1 MVIGDFNEILS
12 SFEKKGGRLR
22 STCQMGE
29 FRSVLEDCSLYD
41 VGYNGRWFTW
51 ERGRF
56 LSSNL
61 RERLDRGVANPAWL
75 SLFPNFSLEHLNHS
89 FSDHCP
95 LLLNTMGRV
104 LHKISR
110 SSSPFR
116 FEAKWCLDDAFEEVV
131 KRGWKDYHGCL
142 PIKLMQVGHFLQN
155 WSRSRFHEQKG
166 HKLALEKRLYVL
178 LDKDPSDEILGEI
191 MEVQLGL
198 NFEADKEE
206 VYWAQRARLNW
217 LQYGDRNSSFFHR
230 VAVAHHNRNR
240 IHRFEDGLG
249 QWTTRAEEML
259 SVAVK
264 YFEKL
269 FTASDSGSDDQV
281 LGLVEERI
289 TRNMNDVLLKP
300 FTKDDI

>member
-1 MVIGDFNEILS
+1 MEIVRLKCGFSNGINIGAVGSKGGLSLGWNGNDLVSIKSYSFSHIDAMILDPDNGMEWRLTGFYGCPDIRFRTVSWDLLRRLGQDQDVPWMVIGDFNEILS

-22 STCQMGE
+22 SARQMGE

-61 RERLDRGVANPAWL
+61 RERFDREVANLAWL
-75 SLFPNFSLEHLNHS
+75 SLYPNFSLDHLNYS

-104 LHKISR
+104 LYKINR

-116 FEAKWCLDDAFEEVV
+116 FEAKWFLDDAFEEVV
-131 KRGWKDYHGCL
+131 KRGWKDH
-142 PIKLMQVGHFLQN
+142 Q
-155 WSRSRFHEQKG
+155 
-166 HKLALEKRLYVL
+166 
-178 LDKDPSDEILGEI
+178 DPTDEILGEI

-206 VYWAQRARLNW
+206 VYWAQRTRLNW

-230 VAVAHHNRNR
+230 VEVARHNRNR
-240 IHRFEDGLG
+240 IH
-249 QWTTRAEEML
+249 
-259 SVAVK
+259 
-264 YFEKL
+264 
-269 FTASDSGSDDQV
+269 
-281 LGLVEERI
+281 
-289 TRNMNDVLLKP
+289 
-300 FTKDDI
+300 